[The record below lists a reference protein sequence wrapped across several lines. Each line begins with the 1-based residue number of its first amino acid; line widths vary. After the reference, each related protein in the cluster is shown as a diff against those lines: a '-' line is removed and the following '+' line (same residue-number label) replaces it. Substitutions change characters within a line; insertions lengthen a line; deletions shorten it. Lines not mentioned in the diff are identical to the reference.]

1 MTQDQNSFAARLQS
15 QLVLR
20 GKPIS
25 PTALARE
32 FNLRWRGA
40 PVSTNA
46 ARKWLYGPTMPKM
59 EKIQVLAKMLGTSS
73 EWLRWGQNTDLVANR
88 FTRPKQPADL
98 NFTDLQLAETV
109 LHDWALLTEANKQL
123 ISGILELLLKQQRPY
138 K

>member
-1 MTQDQNSFAARLQS
+1 
-15 QLVLR
+15 
-20 GKPIS
+20 
-25 PTALARE
+25 
-32 FNLRWRGA
+32 
-40 PVSTNA
+40 
-46 ARKWLYGPTMPKM
+46 MPKM